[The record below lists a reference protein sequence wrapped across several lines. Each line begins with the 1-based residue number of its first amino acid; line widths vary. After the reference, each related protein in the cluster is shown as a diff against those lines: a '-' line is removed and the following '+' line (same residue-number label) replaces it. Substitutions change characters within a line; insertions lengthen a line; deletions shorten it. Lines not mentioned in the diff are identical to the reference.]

1 MISNYKTMNAKENH
15 PGWGGKRP
23 GSGRPKTGKKAN
35 PFSFRMDMD
44 VADILSEKENRSVY
58 INQAVREKNERDR

>member
-1 MISNYKTMNAKENH
+1 MEKEENKKSAR
-15 PGWGGKRP
+15 GGKRP
-23 GSGRPKTGKKAN
+23 GAGRPKTEINRAI
-35 PFSFRMDMD
+35 FAFRMDMD